1 MRKLA
6 LIVLISGLLSI
17 VSLAAAQ
24 TVPAAPPDGTNYGLE
39 RVTGSFNRPIYVTH
53 AGDASGRIFIADQGG
68 RIWVMVDGSLLADP
82 FLDIRQI
89 VNRGSNEQGL
99 LGLAFHPDY
108 ESNGRFFIHYSDLPR
123 GNTVI
128 AEYAVSA
135 ENPNRANL
143 EPQQIILQQEQPY
156 PNHNGG
162 EIAFGPDG
170 FLYIGLGDGG
180 SAGDPENRAQN
191 PSTLLGKILRID
203 VNAGAPY
210 AVPLD
215 NPFVGNS
222 AFAPEI
228 WAWGLRNPWRFSFD
242 RETGDLYIADV
253 GQNQWEEVNFQP
265 ASSTGGENYGWRP
278 YEASQVYSG
287 EPLADAVAPFAE
299 YSHAL
304 GCSITGGYVYR
315 GESLPELD
323 GIYLFADYCSG
334 NVWSSYRDA
343 SGVWQTNLF
352 LQTGRT
358 ISSFGEDETGE
369 LYITDH
375 GTGDILRL
383 VAAS

>member
-24 TVPAAPPDGTNYGLE
+24 SLPAAPPDGTNYRLE

-53 AGDASGRIFIADQGG
+53 AGDASGRIFIVDQGG
-68 RIWVMVDGSLLADP
+68 RIWVMTDGSLLADP

-135 ENPNRANL
+135 ENPNRANP

-191 PSTLLGKILRID
+191 PATLLGKILRID
-203 VNAGAPY
+203 VDAGAPY

-215 NPFVGNS
+215 NPFVGDS
-222 AFAPEI
+222 TFAPEI

-315 GESLPELD
+315 GDALPELD

-334 NVWSSYRDA
+334 NVWASYRDA
-343 SGVWQTNLF
+343 SSAWQTNLF

-375 GTGDILRL
+375 GSGDILRL

>member
-6 LIVLISGLLSI
+6 LIVLIAGLLSI

-24 TVPAAPPDGTNYGLE
+24 AVPPAPPDGTNYRLE

-68 RIWVMVDGSLLADP
+68 RIWVMADGSLLADP

-135 ENPNRANL
+135 ENPNLANP

-203 VNAGAPY
+203 VDAGAPY

-215 NPFVGNS
+215 NPFVGDS

-315 GESLPELD
+315 GEALPELD

-334 NVWSSYRDA
+334 NVWSSYQDA

-369 LYITDH
+369 LYVTDH
-375 GTGDILRL
+375 GSGDILRL

>member
-17 VSLAAAQ
+17 VSLATAQ

-135 ENPNRANL
+135 ENPNRANP

-203 VNAGAPY
+203 VDAGAPY

-215 NPFVGNS
+215 NPFVDNS

-315 GESLPELD
+315 GEALPELN

-334 NVWSSYRDA
+334 NVWASYRDA
-343 SGVWQTNLF
+343 SSVWQTNLF

-375 GTGDILRL
+375 GSGDILRL